1 MLNYQKQLHAIPPPE
16 RWVIEDKIIVIHN
29 MINRNRF
36 KHKRYDF
43 TNEEIVRKQVIT
55 HMKRNGIKSL
65 YEGVLSYRDEVRA
78 RISKGEI
85 I

>member
-1 MLNYQKQLHAIPPPE
+1 MLSYQKQLQTVPSSE
-16 RWVIEDKIIVIHN
+16 RWVIEDKILVIHN

-36 KHKRYDF
+36 NHQRYDY
-43 TNEEIVRKQVIT
+43 TTEEIVRKQVIT
-55 HMKRNGIKSL
+55 HMKCNDIKSL

-85 I
+85 V

>member
-1 MLNYQKQLHAIPPPE
+1 MLNYQKQLHTIPPPE

-36 KHKRYDF
+36 KHNRYDY
-43 TNEEIVRKQVIT
+43 TNEEVVRRQVIK
-55 HMKRNGIKSL
+55 HMKCNGIKSL
-65 YEGVLSYRDEVRA
+65 YEGVLSYRDEIRA

-85 I
+85 V

>member
-1 MLNYQKQLHAIPPPE
+1 
-16 RWVIEDKIIVIHN
+16 

-36 KHKRYDF
+36 KHNRYDY
-43 TNEEIVRKQVIT
+43 TNEKIVRKQVIT

-85 I
+85 V

>member
-1 MLNYQKQLHAIPPPE
+1 
-16 RWVIEDKIIVIHN
+16 

-36 KHKRYDF
+36 KHNRYDY
-43 TNEEIVRKQVIT
+43 TNEEIVRRQVIK
-55 HMKRNGIKSL
+55 HMKCNGIKSL

-85 I
+85 V